1 MKRKY
6 LNAGMAGVLLLSL
19 IGTAGC
25 GTEDENVF
33 TPRLDTEASLELNT
47 VGFFGNF
54 EALDQVTADFNEYY
68 PNVTFSYEQTGI
80 DNIEE
85 YIDSNKELDI
95 LMTSAECFDRLGDK
109 FVNYCA
115 DLSQEEINLSDI
127 DGEMLKAG
135 YHDGKLS
142 TIPMGQNI
150 YGVVVN
156 KTLLEKEGL
165 SVPQTYDEFINALTV
180 LKEKGYTPIQ
190 APNSK
195 VYAELTESMVY
206 DMLLDDKSLY
216 ESVTAGDRDK
226 ADDLLTV
233 FDKIDDIMAGGFTDE
248 TVNANYPEDN
258 YDGAILSFFEGDVPF
273 WVCNTEKVSGMKKR
287 ESKSEAFTANPF
299 EYTFIDVPLGDKGAY
314 VYREPWFG
322 FAVNKD
328 SDAYDYAVEF
338 IRFLATRD
346 EINTMADIK
355 GIPSVAKET
364 NDVETYRE
372 VLAPEKKQMECV
384 NEGQIS
390 TDIVSGWYS
399 CVNKYVAGDFASKEE
414 ALDYFVDLCS
424 GQAE

>member
-1 MKRKY
+1 
-6 LNAGMAGVLLLSL
+6 MAGILLLSL

-25 GTEDENVF
+25 GKEEEENVF
-33 TPRLDTEASLELNT
+33 TPRLDTEASVDLST

-80 DNIEE
+80 DSIEE

-95 LMTSAECFDRLGDK
+95 LMTSEDCFDKLGDK
-109 FVNYCA
+109 LVDYCA
-115 DLSQEEINLSDI
+115 DLSKEDINLSDI
-127 DGEMLKAG
+127 DEEMLKAG
-135 YHDGKLS
+135 YHDDKLS
-142 TIPMGQNI
+142 SIPMGQNI

-156 KTLLEKEGL
+156 KTLLENEGL
-165 SVPQTYDEFINALTV
+165 SVPQAYDEFINALTV

-195 VYAELTESMVY
+195 VYAELTGSMVY
-206 DMLLDDKSLY
+206 DMLLDDEDLY
-216 ESVTAGDRDK
+216 KSVTSGDRDG
-226 ADDLLTV
+226 ADALLTV
-233 FDKIDDIMAGGFTDE
+233 FDRIDDILEGGFIDKA
-248 TVNANYPEDN
+248 VNDSYPEDN

-287 ESKSEAFTANPF
+287 ESKSETFTANPF

-328 SDAYDYAVEF
+328 SDNYDYAIEF

-355 GIPSVAKET
+355 GIPSVAKVT
-364 NDVETYRE
+364 NDVETYKD
-372 VLAPEKKQMECV
+372 VLAPEKKQMECI

-390 TDIVSGWYS
+390 PAIVTNWYS
-399 CVNKYVAGDFASKEE
+399 CVNKYAAGELGSEEE
-414 ALDYFVDLCS
+414 ALGYFVDLCS